1 MLILIKFRE
10 YFNAIFMRE
19 VLKTLLFVRYRNNSS
34 NMGQNQYLDTT
45 SVKQKGIGFKF
56 SKLEGT
62 VDSWGFQL

>member
-19 VLKTLLFVRYRNNSS
+19 VLKTLLFVRYRNNPS
-34 NMGQNQYLDTT
+34 NMGQNQYLDIT

-56 SKLEGT
+56 SKPEGT
-62 VDSWGFQL
+62 VDS